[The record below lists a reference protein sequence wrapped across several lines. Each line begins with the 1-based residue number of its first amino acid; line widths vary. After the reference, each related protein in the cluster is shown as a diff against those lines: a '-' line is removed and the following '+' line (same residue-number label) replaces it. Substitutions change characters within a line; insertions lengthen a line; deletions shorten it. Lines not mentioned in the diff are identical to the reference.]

1 MANRYPF
8 DTQKCPIE
16 IMRPT
21 DFYNQ
26 FVMKWLE
33 PPKIRKITLTEYE
46 VLQYLEYDN
55 RTSTKILVK
64 VVFCRKLSYHV
75 FNIYLPTLCL
85 VIIAALTLFVDLSHF
100 EATIMVALTSML
112 VTYTLYQSIS
122 AHLPPT
128 SYMKMIDIWLF
139 TGIIF
144 PFFIISILVIMDM
157 LIMQENNQVLDL
169 NGEKNQRLKSAT
181 FMKSMKIIL
190 LIIGVT
196 FCFIY
201 WVIGLYHYYSACPI

>member
-1 MANRYPF
+1 
-8 DTQKCPIE
+8 
-16 IMRPT
+16 MRPER
-21 DFYNQ
+21 FYNQ
-26 FVMKWLE
+26 FNMIWGN
-33 PPKIRKITLTEYE
+33 PPMIDKIEQTEYN
-46 VLQYLEYDN
+46 VQHYLEYDN
-55 RTSTKILVK
+55 SSSPKTVVGVKIIL
-64 VVFCRKLSYHV
+64 CRKLSYHIL
-75 FNIYLPTLCL
+75 NIYIPTLCL
-85 VIIAALTLFVDLSHF
+85 VLIAGFTLYIDFSHF
-100 EATIMVALTSML
+100 EVNIMIALTSML

-122 AHLPPT
+122 GYLPHT

-169 NGEKNQRLKSAT
+169 NGEKNQRLKSTT

-201 WVIGLYHYYSACPI
+201 WVAGLYHYYSACPL